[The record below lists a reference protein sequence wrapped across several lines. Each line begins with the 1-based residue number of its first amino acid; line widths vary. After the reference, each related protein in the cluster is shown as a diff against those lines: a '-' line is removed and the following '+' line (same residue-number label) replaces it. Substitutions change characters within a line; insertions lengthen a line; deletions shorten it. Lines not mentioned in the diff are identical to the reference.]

1 MGAGASYAEGADFS
15 DCPTTLHQAIIAL
28 GDVRVMLTDNDK
40 DKDRESNDKMVS
52 LPSFLALD
60 DEGQL
65 DALTKHES
73 EESIEIVTIDLNSN
87 TDELR
92 QNWTNISESGQN
104 NVYSIVA
111 NKEEDFVHDRNS
123 SAAWPERVVAL
134 DLSVNTSSSQI
145 VFGASNV
152 VKLIDLSSCE
162 R

>member
-1 MGAGASYAEGADFS
+1 M
-15 DCPTTLHQAIIAL
+15 
-28 GDVRVMLTDNDK
+28 
-40 DKDRESNDKMVS
+40 
-52 LPSFLALD
+52 
-60 DEGQL
+60 
-65 DALTKHES
+65 TKHES

-123 SAAWPERVVAL
+123 SAACWPERVVAL